1 LFRLIFGEE
10 KNKRNLLILYNAV
23 NGTEYDDIS
32 QFQLMTIDDCIYMG
46 MKNDIGLLIDFWLT
60 LYEQQSTWNPNTP
73 VRGMFYFSGMYEKY
87 IALNKLNTYGSK
99 LIKLPTPQYIVFY
112 NGKDEKMDGKDELKL
127 RLSDA
132 FGDKSVSGEFE
143 WTATVKNIN
152 LGRNKELMEKCRPL
166 MEYATLV
173 DKIRKYKDEHRDIEK
188 AVNKAV
194 DECIKEGILADF
206 LIGHKA
212 EVMDVCLTEYNEV
225 ETMNAFQKEADEREE
240 RVWILYDYLK
250 DNNRLDEW
258 NRSVHDKELRKKLL
272 SELPDDYS

>member
-10 KNKRNLLILYNAV
+10 KNKRNLLVLYNAI
-23 NGTEYDDIS
+23 NGTEYDDVS

-73 VRGMFYFSGMYEKY
+73 IRGMFYFSGMYEKY
-87 IALNKLNTYGSK
+87 IAMNKLNIYGSK

-112 NGKDEKMDGKDELKL
+112 NGMDERMAGKDEVKL

-132 FGDKSVSGEFE
+132 FGDKSVASEFE
-143 WTATVKNIN
+143 WTATVKNVN
-152 LGRNKELMEKCRPL
+152 LGRNNELMEKCRPL

-173 DKIRKYKDEHRDIEK
+173 DKIRRYNDELGDIEE

-194 DECIKEGILADF
+194 DECIKEGILEDF

-212 EVMDVCLTEYNEV
+212 EVMDVCLTEYDEV
-225 ETMNAFQKEADEREE
+225 ATHNAFKEEAEDQLML
-240 RVWILYDYLK
+240 LYEYLK
-250 DNNRLDEW
+250 DNNRLDDW
-258 NRSVHDKELRKKLL
+258 NRSVHDKDLRKKLL
-272 SELPDDYS
+272 SELPDDLS

>member
-23 NGTEYDDIS
+23 NGTEYDDVS

-173 DKIRKYKDEHRDIEK
+173 DKIRRYKDEQRDIEK

-212 EVMDVCLTEYNEV
+212 EVKDVCLTEYNEV

>member
-1 LFRLIFGEE
+1 
-10 KNKRNLLILYNAV
+10 
-23 NGTEYDDIS
+23 
-32 QFQLMTIDDCIYMG
+32 MTIDDCIYMG

-112 NGKDEKMDGKDELKL
+112 NGMDERMDGKDEVKL

-132 FGDKSVSGEFE
+132 FVDKSVASEFE

-173 DKIRKYKDEHRDIEK
+173 DKIRRYKDELGDIEK
-188 AVNKAV
+188 AVDKAV
-194 DECIKEGILADF
+194 DECIKEGVLADF

-212 EVMDVCLTEYNEV
+212 EVMDVCLTEYDEMA
-225 ETMNAFQKEADEREE
+225 TINAFKEEAVDDVLRLQKF
-240 RVWILYDYLK
+240 LL
-250 DNNRLDEW
+250 DNNRIDDL
-258 NRSVHDKELRKKLL
+258 RRTTYDKEYRDLLISKLPHD
-272 SELPDDYS
+272 EN

>member
-10 KNKRNLLILYNAV
+10 KNKRNLLVLYNAI
-23 NGTEYDDIS
+23 NDTEYDDVS

-87 IALNKLNTYGSK
+87 IAMNKLNIYGSK
-99 LIKLPTPQYIVFY
+99 LVKLPTPQYIVFY
-112 NGKDEKMDGKDELKL
+112 NGMDERMAGKDEVKL

-132 FGDKSVSGEFE
+132 FGDKSVASEFE

-173 DKIRKYKDEHRDIEK
+173 DKIRRYNDEFGDIEK

-212 EVMDVCLTEYNEV
+212 EVKDMCLTEYNEV

-240 RVWILYDYLK
+240 RVWILYDYLR

-258 NRSVHDKELRKKLL
+258 NRSVHDKDLRKKLL

>member
-10 KNKRNLLILYNAV
+10 KNKRNLLVLYNAI
-23 NGTEYDDIS
+23 NGTGYDDIS

-73 VRGMFYFSGMYEKY
+73 VRGMFYFSGMFEKY
-87 IALNKLNTYGSK
+87 IALNKLNIYGSK

-112 NGKDEKMDGKDELKL
+112 NGMDERMAGKDEVKL

-132 FGDKSVSGEFE
+132 FGDKSVAGEFE

-173 DKIRKYKDEHRDIEK
+173 DKIRRHNDELGDIEK

-194 DECIKEGILADF
+194 NECIKEGILEDF

-225 ETMNAFQKEADEREE
+225 ETQNAFIDEGEDRLADLYRILKEKKR
-240 RVWILYDYLK
+240 YD
-250 DNNRLDEW
+250 DLD
-258 NRSVHDKELRKKLL
+258 RSMYDKIYRKQLM
-272 SELPDDYS
+272 SELLD

>member
-1 LFRLIFGEE
+1 
-10 KNKRNLLILYNAV
+10 
-23 NGTEYDDIS
+23 
-32 QFQLMTIDDCIYMG
+32 MTIDECIYMG

-87 IALNKLNTYGSK
+87 IVMNKLNIYGSK
-99 LIKLPTPQYIVFY
+99 LLKLPTPQYIVFY
-112 NGKDEKMDGKDELKL
+112 NGVDERMAGKDEVKL

-132 FGDKSVSGEFE
+132 FRDKSVSSEFE

-173 DKIRKYKDEHRDIEK
+173 DKIRRYNDELGYIEKAVNK

-194 DECIKEGILADF
+194 DECIKEGILEDF

-212 EVMDVCLTEYNEV
+212 EVMDVCLTEYDEMA
-225 ETMNAFQKEADEREE
+225 TMKAFKEEAVDDVLRLQKF
-240 RVWILYDYLK
+240 LL
-250 DNNRLDEW
+250 DNNRIDDL
-258 NRSVHDKELRKKLL
+258 RRTTYDKEYRDWLISKLL
-272 SELPDDYS
+272 KD

>member
-1 LFRLIFGEE
+1 MS
-10 KNKRNLLILYNAV
+10 LYNAL
-23 NGTEYDDIS
+23 NDTNYDDLDELEIT
-32 QFQLMTIDDCIYMG
+32 TIDDCIYMG
-46 MKNDIGLLIDFWLT
+46 MKNDISLLIDFWLS

-73 VRGMFYFSGMYEKY
+73 VRGMLYFSSMYEKY
-87 IALNKLNTYGSK
+87 IAVNKLNIYGSK

-112 NGKDEKMDGKDELKL
+112 NGIDERMGGKDEVKL

-132 FGDKSVSGEFE
+132 FGDKTVSDEFE

-166 MEYATLV
+166 MEYATFV
-173 DKIRKYKDEHRDIEK
+173 DKIRCYKEEFENIEE

-194 DECIKEGILADF
+194 DECIKEGILAEF

-225 ETMNAFQKEADEREE
+225 EVQNAFKEEGVDEGEE
-240 RVWILYDYLK
+240 RMSLLYKFLRESK
-250 DNNRLDEW
+250 RLDEW
-258 NRSVHDKELRKKLL
+258 ELSISNKNLRKKLL
-272 SELPDDYS
+272 SEIPKDYS

>member
-1 LFRLIFGEE
+1 LFRLIFGDE
-10 KNKRNLLILYNAV
+10 KNKRNLLVLYNAINSTV
-23 NGTEYDDIS
+23 YDDVN
-32 QFQLMTIDDCIYMG
+32 QFQIMTIDDCIYMG

-112 NGKDEKMDGKDELKL
+112 NGTDERMDGKDEVKL

-132 FGDKSVSGEFE
+132 FSDKSVASEFE

-173 DKIRKYKDEHRDIEK
+173 DKIRRYKDELGDIEV

-212 EVMDVCLTEYNEV
+212 EVMDVCLTEYDEV
-225 ETMNAFQKEADEREE
+225 ATMNAFKEEAVDDVLRLQKF
-240 RVWILYDYLK
+240 LL
-250 DNNRLDEW
+250 DNNRIDDLRRTTYDREYRNLLISKLPQDE
-258 NRSVHDKELRKKLL
+258 N
-272 SELPDDYS
+272 